1 MTDLKYGAIL
11 REFGVDRVSI
21 TTNRFSISRNRKI
34 RVQFCVS
41 LVIDGLGLNK
51 LQLQKRVN
59 LMSNSTSIIRTP
71 L

>member
-11 REFGVDRVSI
+11 REFGVDQVSI